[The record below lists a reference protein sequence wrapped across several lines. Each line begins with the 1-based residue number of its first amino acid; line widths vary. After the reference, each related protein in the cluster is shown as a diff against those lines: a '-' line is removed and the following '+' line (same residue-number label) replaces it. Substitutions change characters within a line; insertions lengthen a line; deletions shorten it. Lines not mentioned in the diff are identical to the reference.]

1 MIYIFFYVWSCWNL
15 HHLELYWN
23 SYCNRNI
30 LGSWGLFPLVRSLLP
45 SLVFGSCCHLY
56 KLFTV
61 SKILPKL
68 LWSAC
73 RTGQQRMPFCFLC
86 DRGSVLNKAW
96 SFNENIFLNAVAV
109 EICEGKKSI
118 LTNCVLNQH
127 YLKGQFELLIISES
141 SSHVIF

>member
-86 DRGSVLNKAW
+86 GRGSVLNKAW